1 MIPNLLI
8 NKTELVGDCHIFTGC
23 KDRDGYGIISIGGKN
38 YRAHRYSYEI
48 YNGEIPRNCVVHHTC
63 SKRSCVNP
71 AHLQAIS
78 PQSNVAEM
86 IERQAYIQRILELE
100 CELSTALYKV
110 EAQSQLLEEYENTIE
125 ILTEEMDGDF

>member
-1 MIPNLLI
+1 MIPNMLL
-8 NKTELVGDCHIFTGC
+8 NKTELINECHIFTGC

-48 YNGEIPRNCVVHHTC
+48 YNGEIPRNCVIHHTC
-63 SKRSCVNP
+63 SVRSCVNP
-71 AHLQAIS
+71 AHLQAIT

-100 CELSTALYKV
+100 SELSKLLYKTD
-110 EAQSQLLEEYENTIE
+110 AQQEYIYELENTIE
-125 ILTEEMDGDF
+125 ILTEETSGDY